1 MGNTRQVLFPK
12 MKKGE
17 DGEPLQ
23 KGGDDYLTDEKEPP
37 EIVSFPTEIQVLVQG
52 QERGKS
58 VLSFF
63 QGFEYW
69 SSATH
74 GEDKIARLNHDNIKC
89 MCHGEMMLQSGE
101 ASLTPD
107 QKGKGDKRDRSIP
120 GSGGMTKK
128 RLNRSFNNVSG

>member
-1 MGNTRQVLFPK
+1 MGNTRQVLFLK

-37 EIVSFPTEIQVLVQG
+37 EMMSFPTEIQVLVQG
-52 QERGKS
+52 QERGKL

-63 QGFEYW
+63 QGFEYCG
-69 SSATH
+69 SATH
-74 GEDKIARLNHDNIKC
+74 GEDTIARLGHIKC
-89 MCHGEMMLQSGE
+89 MCYGDRMLQGGE
-101 ASLTPD
+101 VSLTPD
-107 QKGKGDKRDRSIP
+107 QEGKGEKRDRSTL

-128 RLNRSFNNVSG
+128 KLNRSFNNVSG